1 MKKNDSLHNLIIR
14 IGSGDPSAFD
24 HLYEMIREPLCNKIL
39 GKYSPTLSREDAED
53 AVQNAFMTIERS
65 ASGYRG
71 KNNEASA
78 RKWINTIV
86 FHEASRIMKT
96 SKRLFFSLDDLGGS
110 GKSTRNNS
118 AIPERSLYKSRPHQ
132 EGSRPIEDYAE
143 KAILLGKVLAGAQ
156 QCLTVDEMKLLSMR
170 FVFEYTFE
178 QIGREIGRTKVRAK
192 QIIDALIE
200 KIRRSV
206 GVDLTHIDGL

>member
-1 MKKNDSLHNLIIR
+1 MNKSMNRPTATSQRRCPKENFKEIPVKKNDSLHNLIIR

-24 HLYEMIREPLCNKIL
+24 HLYEMMREPLCNKIL
-39 GKYSPTLSREDAED
+39 GRYSPTLSREDAED

-86 FHEASRIMKT
+86 FHEASRIMET
-96 SKRLFFSLDDLGGS
+96 SKRLFISLDDLGGT
-110 GKSTRNNS
+110 GEYTRNNS
-118 AIPERSLYKSRPHQ
+118 AVPERSLYKSNLHR

-143 KAILLGKVLAGAQ
+143 RRYCSGK
-156 QCLTVDEMKLLSMR
+156 SWR
-170 FVFEYTFE
+170 
-178 QIGREIGRTKVRAK
+178 VRNSA
-192 QIIDALIE
+192 
-200 KIRRSV
+200 
-206 GVDLTHIDGL
+206 